1 MSLLIQNISN
11 LYTPATDLKYGQLR
25 TMHKVHVFVQDG
37 IIQRIFAEDEALP
50 EADTVIDAQGKTLL
64 PGFIDAHTHPVFW
77 KTREDEFIMRVQ
89 GKSYEEIAQAGG
101 GIRSSVRRFR
111 EAKKEEI
118 KALTRKRI
126 KTFLEFGVTTIEAKS
141 GYGLSTADEIKALEI
156 INELNDEQ
164 PLDMIPT
171 FLGAHEIPDEFQQDR
186 RGYIDLIKNE
196 MLPLIAERKLARYC
210 DVFCEQ
216 GVFTVDESR
225 EILLEAKKYG
235 LDARIHADELSP
247 FGGAEMAA
255 EIKACTADHLV
266 EISDQGINDMAAAGV
281 IPVLLPGTTFFL
293 GKDDYAPARKMLTAG
308 CEVALSTDFNP
319 GSSATQ
325 NLQLIWTIAAL
336 KLKMLPKEILWAVTL
351 TAARSLQLE
360 TKIGSI
366 EEGKQADLLLLDIP
380 NLNYLAYHYGINHT
394 VITVK
399 KGEIV
404 FRNA

>member
-11 LYTPATDLKYGQLR
+11 LYTPVSGLKYGRLK
-25 TMHKVHVFVQDG
+25 TLHDVHVFVQNG
-37 IIQRIFAEDEALP
+37 IIKRILLKDEQLP
-50 EADTVIDAQGKTLL
+50 AADTIIDATGKTLL

-89 GKSYEEIAQAGG
+89 GKSYEEIAEAGG

-111 EAKKEEI
+111 EAEKKDI
-118 KALTRKRI
+118 KELTRQRI
-126 KTFLEFGVTTIEAKS
+126 KIFLEFGVTTIEAKS

-156 INELNDEQ
+156 INELNKEQ
-164 PLDMIPT
+164 PLEMIPT

-196 MLPLIAERKLARYC
+196 MLPQIAERKLARYC

-266 EISDQGINDMAAAGV
+266 EISDQGIDDMAAAGI

-308 CEVALSTDFNP
+308 CEIALSTDFNP

-336 KLKMLPKEILWAVTL
+336 KLKMLPEEILWAVTL
-351 TAARSLQLE
+351 TAARSLQLDS
-360 TKIGSI
+360 KIGSI

-404 FRNA
+404 FRNE